1 VDVALVV
8 IQSLLEVETL
18 SEAAMSLEAATSS
31 GAAMSSEAS
40 KKQCHQG
47 QQPKEPVM
55 ATVRAKRKAMV
66 GEKE

>member
-1 VDVALVV
+1 
-8 IQSLLEVETL
+8 
-18 SEAAMSLEAATSS
+18 MSLEAATSS